1 MTDRPA
7 DKDDEASAPADEAS
21 AAADEASAAADEASA
36 AADEASAAAA
46 EASAPAGKQQVKDVG
61 RIHGDASAAA
71 DEASAAA
78 DEASAAADEAPVS
91 TEASLAAG
99 EAPALAEGH
108 VHVSGIRELP
118 LVALRET
125 VIFPEMIVPLQ
136 VGRDKSVA
144 ALNAAVAA
152 SGPIALVTQRQAE
165 REEIEDP
172 SELYNV
178 GTLAKIAQV
187 VQLQDGTVRAIVQGQ
202 SRLRVVGFVQTS
214 PYIIVKVE
222 EIADV
227 TPEGIEVQALMRSVQ
242 AQIEQ
247 YVANGAPVPPEAAVA
262 ARNITEPGL
271 LADMVAYSPDLSTE
285 QRMELL
291 ATTNVVERL
300 KIVSTF
306 LGRQVEILELKGK
319 IQSEVKSEM
328 DKTQREYILREQL
341 KAIQRELGE
350 DDPQQAEINELRE
363 KVEAAGMTEE
373 VKARALKE
381 VDRMSRIP
389 SASPEV
395 GVIRTYVDWLVALP
409 WNVSTTDNLD
419 IKSAAKILDE
429 DHYGLEKIKERIL
442 EYLAVRS
449 LAETLRSP
457 ILAFVGPPGVGK
469 TSLGKSIARAMG
481 RKFVRMSLGGIHDE
495 AEIRGHRRTYI
506 GALPGRI
513 IQNIKTAGSNNP
525 VFMLDEVDKIG
536 MDFRGDPSSA
546 LLEVLDPE
554 QNNTF
559 QDNYLE
565 VPFDLTKVL
574 FITTANLLDPIPP
587 PLRDRM
593 EVVQLPGYTEQ
604 EKIEIGKRFLIPKQM
619 KNHGLTD
626 KHIAITDEAMVEL
639 VRSYTHEAG
648 VRNLER
654 EIANAMRKV
663 ARAVAEGRKRKTI
676 VDVKKLAE
684 YLGPQRFEYGE
695 LESEDQ
701 IGAATGLV
709 VTEVGGDV
717 IAIEVTLMEGKEDFI
732 LTGQLGEVMR
742 ESARAG
748 LSWIRAHASQ
758 LGIKREVFEKNT
770 LHIHVP
776 AGGIP
781 KDGPS
786 AGITMT
792 LAMVSAF
799 TGIPVRKDAAMT
811 GEITLR
817 GRVLPIGGL
826 KSKILA
832 AHLAGAR
839 MIILPKKNEKDLR
852 DIPDEILKQIKLV
865 TVENMEQ
872 VLETALRRK
881 PVPLP
886 TEPPKTTADV
896 KDTEP
901 EPEAETPVRPH
912 FPPPVDQPPAMARE
926 ATASPAVMEY

>member
-1 MTDRPA
+1 MTETIER
-7 DKDDEASAPADEAS
+7 DEQDEQTPPDS
-21 AAADEASAAADEASA
+21 N
-36 AADEASAAAA
+36 
-46 EASAPAGKQQVKDVG
+46 
-61 RIHGDASAAA
+61 
-71 DEASAAA
+71 
-78 DEASAAADEAPVS
+78 
-91 TEASLAAG
+91 TES
-99 EAPALAEGH
+99 
-108 VHVSGIRELP
+108 VRELP

-136 VGRDKSVA
+136 VGRDKSVQ
-144 ALNAAVAA
+144 ALNKAVAD
-152 SGPIALVTQRQAE
+152 GTPIALVTQRQAD
-165 REEIEDP
+165 REDINSP
-172 SELYNV
+172 SELYEV

-202 SRLRVVGFVQTS
+202 QRLRLLEFVDSDPFILAKIELVT
-214 PYIIVKVE
+214 E
-222 EIADV
+222 EPAS
-227 TPEGIEVQALMRSVQ
+227 GLEVQALVRTVQ
-242 AQIEQ
+242 GQIEA
-247 YVANGAPVPPEAAVA
+247 YVQSGAPVPPEAAVA

-271 LADMVAYSPDLSTE
+271 LADMVAYSPDMSTE
-285 QRMELL
+285 QRQELL
-291 ATTNVVERL
+291 ETIDVHERL
-300 KIVSTF
+300 KLVSSF
-306 LGRQVEILELKGK
+306 LGRQIEILELKGK

-363 KVEAAGMTEE
+363 KVEQAGMPEE
-373 VKARALKE
+373 IKARAIKE

-395 GVIRTYVDWLVALP
+395 GVIRTYVDWLIGLP
-409 WNVSTTDNLD
+409 WDVSTDDNLD
-419 IKSAAKILDE
+419 IKEAAKILDE

-449 LAETLRSP
+449 LAEKIRSP

-469 TSLGKSIARAMG
+469 TSLGKSVARAMG

-506 GALPGRI
+506 GALPGRV

-565 VPFDLTKVL
+565 VPFDLSKVL
-574 FITTANLLDPIPP
+574 FIATGNLLDPIPAA
-587 PLRDRM
+587 LRDRM
-593 EVVQLPGYTEQ
+593 EIIQLPGYTQQ
-604 EKIEIGKRFLIPKQM
+604 EKIEIGKRFLIPKQLE
-619 KNHGLTD
+619 NHGLSKRYVD
-626 KHIAITDEAMVEL
+626 FTDEAMTEL
-639 VRSYTHEAG
+639 VQAYTKEAG

-654 EIANAMRKV
+654 EIANVMRKI
-663 ARAVAEGRKRKTI
+663 ARQVAEGRKRKVT
-676 VDVKKLAE
+676 VDSKKLNE
-684 YLGPQRFEYGE
+684 YLGPPRFEYGE
-695 LESEDQ
+695 LEKENQ
-701 IGAATGLV
+701 IGSATGLV

-717 IAIEVTLMEGKEDFI
+717 VAVEVTKMPGKEDFI

-748 LSWIRAHASQ
+748 LSWMRAHADE
-758 LGIKREVFEKNT
+758 LGIDREQFEKNT

-786 AGITMT
+786 AGITMAT
-792 LAMVSAF
+792 AMISAF
-799 TGIPVRKDAAMT
+799 TGIPVRKDVAMT

-832 AHLAGAR
+832 AHLSGAKTV
-839 MIILPKKNEKDLR
+839 ILPLKNQKDLV
-852 DIPDEILKQIKLV
+852 DIPQEIRKQMKLV
-865 TVENMEQ
+865 LVDSMDQ
-872 VLETALRRK
+872 VLEHALIRVPKRLDAKPAEVVEKGEKIDEESPAAPDKMRRG
-881 PVPLP
+881 
-886 TEPPKTTADV
+886 
-896 KDTEP
+896 
-901 EPEAETPVRPH
+901 
-912 FPPPVDQPPAMARE
+912 FPGVDQPPAVADRRN
-926 ATASPAVMEY
+926 

>member
-7 DKDDEASAPADEAS
+7 DKDDEQQVNESDRARQ
-21 AAADEASAAADEASA
+21 
-36 AADEASAAAA
+36 A
-46 EASAPAGKQQVKDVG
+46 EEPLGMETEPAGDGQATGQTPEQPLHV
-61 RIHGDASAAA
+61 
-71 DEASAAA
+71 
-78 DEASAAADEAPVS
+78 
-91 TEASLAAG
+91 
-99 EAPALAEGH
+99 EG
-108 VHVSGIRELP
+108 VRELP

-152 SGPIALVTQRQAE
+152 NGPIALVTQRQAE

-172 SELYNV
+172 SELYEV

-202 SRLRVVGFVQTS
+202 NRLRVVGFAQTS
-214 PYIIVKVE
+214 PYIVVKVE
-222 EIADV
+222 ELADV
-227 TPEGIEVQALMRSVQ
+227 APEGIEIQALMRTVQ

-262 ARNITEPGL
+262 ARNISEPGL

-291 ATTNVVERL
+291 ETTDVVERL

-306 LGRQVEILELKGK
+306 LGRQIEILELKGK

-350 DDPQQAEINELRE
+350 DDPQQAEINELRD
-363 KVEAAGMTEE
+363 KVEAAGMPDE

-381 VDRMSRIP
+381 IDRMSRIP

-419 IKSAAKILDE
+419 IKAAAKILDE

-449 LAETLRSP
+449 LADTLRSP

-513 IQNIKTAGSNNP
+513 VQSIKTAGSNNP

-574 FITTANLLDPIPP
+574 FITTANLLDPIPA

-593 EVVQLPGYTEQ
+593 EVIQLPGYTEQ

-619 KNHGLTD
+619 ANHGLTD
-626 KHIAITDEAMVEL
+626 KNIAITDDAMVEL

-654 EIANAMRKV
+654 EIANVMRKV
-663 ARAVAEGRKRKTI
+663 ARSVAEGRKRKTI
-676 VDVKKLAE
+676 VDLKKLAE

-748 LSWIRAHASQ
+748 LSWIRAHAAQ

-799 TGIPVRKDAAMT
+799 TGIPVRKDVAMT

-832 AHLAGAR
+832 AHLSGAR
-839 MIILPKKNEKDLR
+839 MIILPHKNEKDLR
-852 DIPDEILKQIKLV
+852 DIPEEIRKQIKLV
-865 TVENMEQ
+865 MVDNIEQ
-872 VLETALRRK
+872 VLEAALRRK
-881 PVPLP
+881 PTPLAAEP
-886 TEPPKTTADV
+886 GKTAEGGKDPEKGSETEA
-896 KDTEP
+896 
-901 EPEAETPVRPH
+901 PVRRH
-912 FPPPVDQPPAMARE
+912 FPPPVDQPPAMARAE
-926 ATASPAVMEY
+926 DTE